1 MANLYDVLMA
11 LIDKRTKRPAGTA
24 PTTADDLYQ
33 AGSVVALN
41 GDGTY
46 EVKVNGRTMTANP
59 ETDLPL
65 AVGQNVNVSI
75 VRNGKPVVHGP
86 R

>member
-1 MANLYDVLMA
+1 MANLYETIMG
-11 LIDKRTKRPAGTA
+11 LIDKAGTRESGG
-24 PTTADDLYQ
+24 DQLYQ
-33 AGSVVALN
+33 PATVTAVNA
-41 GDGTY
+41 DGTY
-46 EVKVNGRTMTANP
+46 TVKVGGGTVVANP

-65 AVGQNVNVSI
+65 QPGQPVYVST

>member
-1 MANLYDVLMA
+1 MA
-11 LIDKRTKRPAGTA
+11 
-24 PTTADDLYQ
+24 DLYSTIMDLIERS
-33 AGSVVALN
+33 ARREGGGSSSGDALYQPASVTAVN

-46 EVKVNGRTMTANP
+46 TVNVGGLTVTANP

-65 AVGQNVNVSI
+65 QPGQRVYVSE

>member
-1 MANLYDVLMA
+1 VPNLYDTIMG
-11 LIDKRTKRPAGTA
+11 LIEKSQKREGSS
-24 PTTADDLYQ
+24 DQLYQ
-33 AGSVVALN
+33 PATVAAVN

-46 EVKVNGRTMTANP
+46 SVTVGGETVIANP

-65 AVGQNVNVSI
+65 QPGQRVYVST

-86 R
+86 RFS

>member
-1 MANLYDVLMA
+1 MA
-11 LIDKRTKRPAGTA
+11 
-24 PTTADDLYQ
+24 DLYAVILGIAAKAQ
-33 AGSVVALN
+33 RAGPGGGGGDKLYQPGTVLAVN

-46 EVKVNGRTMTANP
+46 AIDVGGTRVIANP

-65 AVGQNVNVSI
+65 VAGQKVYVSE

-86 R
+86 RY

>member
-1 MANLYDVLMA
+1 MANLYEVIVA
-11 LIDKRTKRPAGTA
+11 IATRAARRGGTGDA
-24 PTTADDLYQ
+24 LYQ
-33 AGSVVALN
+33 PSTVLDVN
-41 GDGTY
+41 TDGTY
-46 EVKVNGRTMTANP
+46 LVDVGGRSVTANP

-65 AVGQNVNVSI
+65 RPGQRVYVSE